1 METCGVY
8 LQWLSN
14 IHWIDFGVTPPT
26 TRRSS
31 CFVGHSYQPSLST
44 WSVGYY
50 HGYRISWWWVV
61 RILFLCDQNLILMR
75 GSPCFM
81 RGVFPTSC
89 YSQSSVGN
97 SIGKL
102 LSHCCRSGEWWK
114 SFESEMVKVIFGSL
128 SWSFVY
134 TIFYTDTSVVDF
146 FFEMLSFFCL
156 AGQSRCAKSAGWS
169 GGVPQRGGG
178 AQKEGR

>member
-1 METCGVY
+1 MWCLFTMTIQHPLVWFRRDSPNHQKVVMFCRAFIPAFTFRLVGGI
-8 LQWLSN
+8 LS
-14 IHWIDFGVTPPT
+14 W
-26 TRRSS
+26 
-31 CFVGHSYQPSLST
+31 
-44 WSVGYY
+44 
-50 HGYRISWWWVV
+50 ISWWWVV

-89 YSQSSVGN
+89 YSQSTVGN

-128 SWSFVY
+128 LWSFVY

-146 FFEMLSFFCL
+146 FLKCCHFFVW
-156 AGQSRCAKSAGWS
+156 QAK
-169 GGVPQRGGG
+169 VD
-178 AQKEGR
+178 AQKARDEAEEFRKEAEALKKKAGKAW

>member
-1 METCGVY
+1 MWCLFAMTIQHPLVWFRRDSPNHQKVVMFCRAFIPAFTFHLVGGI
-8 LQWLSN
+8 LS
-14 IHWIDFGVTPPT
+14 W
-26 TRRSS
+26 
-31 CFVGHSYQPSLST
+31 
-44 WSVGYY
+44 
-50 HGYRISWWWVV
+50 ISWWWAV

-128 SWSFVY
+128 LWSFVY

-146 FFEMLSFFCL
+146 FWNAVIFCL
-156 AGQSRCAKSAGWS
+156 AGQSRCAKSTGWS

-178 AQKEGR
+178 PQKEGR